1 MFLFFVFCFLFLCFF
16 YSDIV
21 IKCYFA
27 FVYVT
32 LLIPKEKLIFAAQ
45 NLCLLIMA
53 IRLSLPPNS
62 EIQTSLTS
70 DHLLLRIGFVHKK

>member
-1 MFLFFVFCFLFLCFF
+1 MFFGFF

-27 FVYVT
+27 FVHVT
-32 LLIPKEKLIFAAQ
+32 LLIPNEKLIFAQ

-53 IRLSLPPNS
+53 IRPSLPPNS

-70 DHLLLRIGFVHKK
+70 DHLLLRTGFVHKK